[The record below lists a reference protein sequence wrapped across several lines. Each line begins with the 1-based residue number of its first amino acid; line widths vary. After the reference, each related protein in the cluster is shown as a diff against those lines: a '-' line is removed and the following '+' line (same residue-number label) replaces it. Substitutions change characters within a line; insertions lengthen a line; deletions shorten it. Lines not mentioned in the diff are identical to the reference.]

1 MVLES
6 RTRTGQLGKSLVAER
21 LTALGH
27 TIVARNWR
35 WRRLE
40 VDFISVLGN
49 LVVFHEVKS
58 RSWCAQPPL
67 DPEHRRPSTAQQG
80 RLICAAQAFMHAKG
94 GAWNEHRFDLWF
106 VTLRAGQAPLLNHM
120 TGAWDAGTAGRSTQ
134 KRWRALR

>member
-6 RTRTGQLGKSLVAER
+6 RTRTGQLGESLVAER

-40 VDFISVLGN
+40 VDLISVLGN

-58 RSWCAQPPL
+58 RSGCAQPPL
-67 DPEHRRPSTAQQG
+67 DPEHWRPSAAQQG
-80 RLICAAQAFMHAKG
+80 RLIRAAHAFMLAEG
-94 GAWNEHRFDLWF
+94 RTWNEHRFDLWL

-120 TGAWDAGTAGRSTQ
+120 PGAWDAGITGRSTQ
-134 KRWRALR
+134 NRWRALR

>member
-40 VDFISVLGN
+40 VDLVSVLGN
-49 LVVFHEVKS
+49 LVVFHEV
-58 RSWCAQPPL
+58 
-67 DPEHRRPSTAQQG
+67 
-80 RLICAAQAFMHAKG
+80 
-94 GAWNEHRFDLWF
+94 
-106 VTLRAGQAPLLNHM
+106 
-120 TGAWDAGTAGRSTQ
+120 
-134 KRWRALR
+134 